1 MSHLH
6 RKTLAEIQTA
16 SLGERLEALTI
27 LWESLSDEEKNQPIS
42 ETEKRILDYSLEYS
56 SEHPESQTAWDS
68 LKAELSERIGQRP

>member
-1 MSHLH
+1 M
-6 RKTLAEIQTA
+6 LAEIQAA

-56 SEHPESQTAWDS
+56 AEHPESGTAWAS
-68 LKAELSERIGQRP
+68 LKAELSERVGQR